1 LSDIGK
7 LQPILKTAIDA
18 VVVVDARGFIVD
30 WSPRAEAMFGW
41 ARGEVLG
48 RLLGDVVAPSPLRQA
63 HQQGLERFVA
73 TRVNRVLDRV
83 LELVALRRTGVEFP
97 IELSVTSWGSD
108 EDPLFLGFIR
118 DISERRETI
127 AKLAASEARFRAAV
141 DAVEGVLWTNNAAGE
156 MTGPQPAWEK
166 LTGQRQPEYQGF
178 GWARAIHPDD
188 AQPTIDAWLVAVA
201 ERRPFLFEHR
211 VRRHDGVW
219 RTFQIRAVP
228 VVEPDDTVREW
239 VGVHTDITEQRV
251 ADAKLRESEARF
263 RVMADA
269 APAPVWMTTAEGGVE
284 FVNQA
289 FADFAGLDRAG
300 LLGNAWISL
309 IHPDDI
315 ADVLA
320 RRMEARST
328 LASYS
333 FEARFQSGQG
343 TYRWMLA
350 NARPRFDEADRFIGY
365 LGMAMDLTEIK
376 QAQIHQQLLINEL
389 NHRVKNTLAAIQS
402 IARQTLKP
410 GETPPQVR
418 EHLFDRL
425 MAMSAA
431 HDVLTRENWSSASV
445 EDVAR
450 QAARPFI
457 GSGDTERVILTGPAM
472 RVAPSAAL
480 ALALALHELGTNA
493 VKYGALST
501 PTGVVRVEW
510 SRTAAGLGA
519 LTWRETGGPPVG
531 PPARRGFGTRLL
543 SGGLAPD
550 LGGRPELIFAPEG
563 VEARLAFRLEA
574 ENDKDWSTTCNET

>member
-1 LSDIGK
+1 MSDLDK
-7 LQPILKTAIDA
+7 LQPILNTAIDA
-18 VVVVDARGFIVD
+18 VVVVDARGLIVD

-41 ARGEVLG
+41 ARAEVLG
-48 RLLGDVVAPSPLRQA
+48 RLLADVMVPPPLRQA

-73 TRVNRVLDRV
+73 TRVNHVLDRV
-83 LELVALRRTGVEFP
+83 LELAALRRTGEEFP
-97 IELSVTSWGSD
+97 IELSVTFWGSAD
-108 EDPLFLGFIR
+108 DPLFLGFIR
-118 DISERRETI
+118 DISERREAV

-156 MTGPQPAWEK
+156 MIGAQPAWEK
-166 LTGQRQPEYQGF
+166 LTGQSQAEYQGF
-178 GWARAIHPDD
+178 GWAKAIHPDD

-201 ERRPFLFEHR
+201 GRRPFLFEHR

-228 VVEPDDTVREW
+228 VLEADDTVREW

-251 ADAKLRESEARF
+251 ADERLRESEARF

-269 APAPVWMTTAEGGVE
+269 APSPVWMTTAEGGIE
-284 FVNQA
+284 FVNEA
-289 FADFAGLDRAG
+289 FADFAGLDRDG
-300 LLGNAWISL
+300 LLGNVWIGL

-315 ADVLA
+315 GGVLA

-333 FEARFQSGQG
+333 FEARFRSSQG
-343 TYRWMLA
+343 PYRWMLA
-350 NARPRFDEADRFIGY
+350 NARPRFDEAGRFIGY

-376 QAQIHQQLLINEL
+376 QAQIHQRLLINEL

-402 IARQTLKP
+402 IVRQTLRP
-410 GETPPQVR
+410 GEIPPQVR
-418 EHLFDRL
+418 EHLFERL

-431 HDVLTRENWSSASV
+431 HDVLTRENWSSAGV
-445 EDVAR
+445 EDIAR

-457 GSGDTERVILTGPAM
+457 GDGDTARVVLTGPPM
-472 RVAPSAAL
+472 RVDPSAAL

-493 VKYGALST
+493 AKYGALSV
-501 PTGVVRVEW
+501 PAGVVRIEW
-510 SRTAAGLGA
+510 SRTAPGQGL
-519 LTWRETGGPPVG
+519 LTWRETGGPPVT
-531 PPARRGFGTRLL
+531 PPAQRGFGARLL
-543 SGGLAPD
+543 SGGLASD

-563 VEARLAFRLEA
+563 VEARLMLRLDA
-574 ENDKDWSTTCNET
+574 GSDKA